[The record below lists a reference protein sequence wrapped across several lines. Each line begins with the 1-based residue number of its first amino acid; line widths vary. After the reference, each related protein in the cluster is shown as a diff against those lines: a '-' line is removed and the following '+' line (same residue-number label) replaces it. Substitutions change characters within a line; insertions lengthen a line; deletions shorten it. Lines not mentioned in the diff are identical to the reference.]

1 MADFVSIL
9 HAEIERFLKIESL
22 YGFFHQSSFLLI
34 NCVRSSGTSL
44 YFSNA
49 PSIKEGGGRF
59 PSNVTTKRES
69 TNHVI
74 WLDVTGKGS
83 RKSLMA

>member
-1 MADFVSIL
+1 MVDFVSIP

-49 PSIKEGGGRF
+49 PSIKEGEGDF
-59 PSNVTTKRES
+59 QVMS
-69 TNHVI
+69 
-74 WLDVTGKGS
+74 L
-83 RKSLMA
+83 RKEKVQTMSSG